1 MAAKGKQK
9 RLCVEINLLPVED
22 RKMKVDLSWIVDRRV
37 VWPTIALLVALVSVF
52 MFQTYIAETTQS
64 LQSQLDSTRAEVE
77 KQRPIL
83 DKITALDSKL
93 QVIAQKNNGL
103 KSIQVSKKRWVILFE
118 NISSMMPPNMWL
130 VSLNQISQ
138 LDMELRGMTYDFSEV
153 AEYMVKLEKQ
163 VSINSVTLVD
173 IATTKIDGEEA
184 YSFVIKAEIKAD
196 LGLEGGAK

>member
-1 MAAKGKQK
+1 MAKGNNKK
-9 RLCVEINLLPVED
+9 KLCVEINLLPVED
-22 RKMKVDLSWIVDRRV
+22 RKTKVDLSWIVDRRV
-37 VWPTIALLVALVSVF
+37 VWPTFAFIIAAVAVF
-52 MFQTYIAETTQS
+52 MLQSYISETTLG
-64 LQSQLDSTRAEVE
+64 LQTQLEATKSEVE

-130 VSLNQISQ
+130 VSLNQVSP
-138 LDMELRGMTYDFSEV
+138 LDMELRGVTYDFSEV

-163 VSINSVTLVD
+163 ASFKSVTLTD
-173 IATTKIDGEEA
+173 ISTTKIDGEEA
-184 YSFVIKAEIKAD
+184 YSFVIKAGIKPD
-196 LGLEGGAK
+196 LGLEGGSK